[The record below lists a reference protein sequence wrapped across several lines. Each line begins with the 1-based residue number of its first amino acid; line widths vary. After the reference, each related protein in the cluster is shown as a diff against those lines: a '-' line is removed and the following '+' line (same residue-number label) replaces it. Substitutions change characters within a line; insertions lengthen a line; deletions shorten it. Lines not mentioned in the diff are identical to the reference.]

1 MDLKEKV
8 KNLPLTPG
16 VYLMK
21 NSSNDIIYVGKS
33 KSLRNRVS
41 SYFQNSRNHP
51 PKIERLVKTLKDFDY
66 ILTDTEFEAFMLEC
80 KLIKKL
86 QPLYN
91 SQMKNTSSYI
101 YVQISTDKK
110 DLGIKRVNTPSEKN
124 STIHF
129 GPYTSKNTVER
140 AIQGIKEFCKIDCN
154 SSFKK
159 NAPCLNY
166 SLGLCIGMCLGGKAA
181 KEYSKILG
189 RIIGLFS
196 GTDTSILEEMEQ
208 KMIHASNDFD
218 FETAA
223 KYRDY
228 VSAIKS
234 LVNKEKVIEFTED
247 NKNIVVVEELDNSI
261 IKLFLIKGNKVLFK
275 EKYASN
281 NTNREQ
287 LFTSI
292 RTSILSYFRD
302 SELSITSKVSK
313 EDVDEA
319 QIIYSYLKSNNCN
332 YIIIPEEWLA
342 SNNESR
348 IEEAISSLFN
358 SNNK

>member
-1 MDLKEKV
+1 MDLKEKA

-21 NSSNDIIYVGKS
+21 NSSGDIIYVGKS
-33 KSLRNRVS
+33 KSLKNRVS
-41 SYFQNSRNHP
+41 SYFQNSKNHP

-80 KLIKKL
+80 KLIQSL

-91 SQMKNTSSYI
+91 RQMKNTSSYI
-101 YVQISTDKK
+101 YVGISTDKK
-110 DLGIKRVNTPSEKN
+110 YLGIKIVTTPSEKH

-140 AIQGIKEFCKIDCN
+140 AIQGIKEFCQIDCN
-154 SSFKK
+154 RSGKK

-166 SLGLCIGMCLGGKAA
+166 SLGLCIGMCSGGKAT
-181 KEYSKILG
+181 KEYLKIIN
-189 RIIGLFS
+189 RIIDLFN
-196 GTDTSILEEMEQ
+196 GTDVSILEEMEQ
-208 KMIHASNDFD
+208 KMVHASNNFD

-228 VSAIKS
+228 ISAIKT
-234 LVNKEKVIEFTED
+234 LLNKEKVIEFTEE
-247 NKNIVVVEELDNSI
+247 NKNILIIEKLDNSMV
-261 IKLFLIKGNKVLFK
+261 KVFLIKGNKVLFK

-281 NTNREQ
+281 DK
-287 LFTSI
+287 LFTNI
-292 RTSILSYFRD
+292 KTSILNYFKY
-302 SELSITSKVSK
+302 SEFSITTKISK
-313 EDVDEA
+313 EDIDEA

-332 YIIIPEEWLA
+332 YVIIPEEWLD
-342 SNNESR
+342 SNNESH
-348 IEEAISSLFN
+348 IEDAISSLFN